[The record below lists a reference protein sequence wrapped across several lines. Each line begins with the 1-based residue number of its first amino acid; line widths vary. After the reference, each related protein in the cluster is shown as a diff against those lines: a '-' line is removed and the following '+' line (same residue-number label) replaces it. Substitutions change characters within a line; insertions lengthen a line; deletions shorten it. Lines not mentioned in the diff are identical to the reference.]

1 MHDAMDEARLEIEV
15 IWNLVNGVHDYEHV
29 VHSDSKKHER
39 ENVVHSRHLLTNGE
53 ADASSSCNREG
64 HAHKANRGLNT
75 SAVDW
80 AAVTKHEVAVQLNNG
95 D

>member
-39 ENVVHSRHLLTNGE
+39 ENVVHCRELLADGE
-53 ADASSSCNREG
+53 AYATSSRDREG
-64 HAHKANRGLNT
+64 HAHQADRGLNT

-80 AAVTKHEVAVQLNNG
+80 AAVTKHHVAVQLNNG